1 MPPIILLCSRDLT
14 KSELIQINKYFST
27 LQYNKYYHAD
37 KVASTAPFE
46 CIIVNLSSSASRDWW
61 SVQCKNFTATDDVIW
76 VRNSGDEQ
84 NADNL
89 DGFQYKYSTKR
100 IRLDCPDKATF
111 INSLRQTHIAT
122 VISQKKKFLKKLL
135 GCLCSS
141 LSK

>member
-61 SVQCKNFTATDDVIW
+61 SVQ
-76 VRNSGDEQ
+76 GDQ
-84 NADNL
+84 NLKLKFPPEICQQFVANL
-89 DGFQYKYSTKR
+89 SHLTK
-100 IRLDCPDKATF
+100 IYIFC
-111 INSLRQTHIAT
+111 SLCI
-122 VISQKKKFLKKLL
+122 VGLF
-135 GCLCSS
+135 C
-141 LSK
+141 